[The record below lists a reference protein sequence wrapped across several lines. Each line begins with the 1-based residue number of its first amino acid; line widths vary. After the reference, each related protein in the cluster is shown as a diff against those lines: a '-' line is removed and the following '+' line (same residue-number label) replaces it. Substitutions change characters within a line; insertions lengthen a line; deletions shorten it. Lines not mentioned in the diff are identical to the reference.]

1 MALTLNVPIRFVYVF
16 YFKWFCL
23 IFYGFVLFYFILFL
37 FGFFV
42 ILNGVS
48 LRERLW
54 ICLCLIVCFLLFFF
68 CYWNIWF
75 FK

>member
-1 MALTLNVPIRFVYVF
+1 MALNLNVPIRFVYVF
-16 YFKWFCL
+16 YFKWFRL
-23 IFYGFVLFYFILFL
+23 FFYGFVLVFFFL
-37 FGFFV
+37 GVFFV

-68 CYWNIWF
+68 CFWNIWF